1 MLLYILSLSQLSF
14 FIYIRLC
21 FKLYLSRKAV
31 LLPPF
36 QRNHPLF
43 PPRFFF
49 AKAKSAQKGGRHGLP
64 QCRAFR
70 KIYSACNRLFRRSF
84 FISARAPSSFCHNKN
99 PRVSTR
105 GISFSGGSP
114 QYCRQ
119 RASRAYD
126 DPAVMRLLIA
136 ARKRA
141 FPVLIFLCPWFR
153 SPLYCCPLFLLPC
166 LLFCYPCF
174 FLLFCLLFC
183 SFLFIG
189 KAFLNPADYPRGFI
203 IQQKKPPLRAAESRF
218 TIISLQR
225 DFP

>member
-1 MLLYILSLSQLSF
+1 M
-14 FIYIRLC
+14 
-21 FKLYLSRKAV
+21 
-31 LLPPF
+31 
-36 QRNHPLF
+36 
-43 PPRFFF
+43 
-49 AKAKSAQKGGRHGLP
+49 P

-84 FISARAPSSFCHNKN
+84 FISARAPSSFCRNKN

-105 GISFSGGSP
+105 GLSFSGGSP

-126 DPAVMRLLIA
+126 DPAVMRLLFA

-141 FPVLIFLCPWFR
+141 FPVLIFLCLWLR
-153 SPLYCCPLFLLPC
+153 PLFYCCRLFLLLC
-166 LLFCYPCF
+166 LLFCFPCF

-189 KAFLNPADYPRGFI
+189 KAFLKPADYPRVFI